1 MDIYALTRKRR
12 PSRLTMGQTQSDRS
26 LVSTTTEPEDP
37 GQLILAV
44 TGPPTKFHW
53 KYDEDVAYC
62 AYSGCSKWFGLFT
75 RRHHCR
81 KCGDIFCSL
90 HCSNYL
96 RLNQDSEFHPQGF
109 LSRGCDDCADKWK
122 QPALVSTTS
131 STTSTTDLDDKSEEE
146 EDEGGNEE
154 RKGKTRRN
162 RHAGIMTTL
171 QPHALEGV
179 LELGRD
185 DIVEHDNNEHGNKVG
200 KGVNIGSKKTEGG
213 FNTVAL
219 SVPADWHWSTF

>member
-12 PSRLTMGQTQSDRS
+12 PSRLTMAQTLNDRS
-26 LVSTTTEPEDP
+26 PSSTNSEPENSERFT
-37 GQLILAV
+37 LIV
-44 TGPPTKFHW
+44 TGPPTKDHW
-53 KYDEDVAYC
+53 KFDEDATSC
-62 AYSGCSKWFGLFT
+62 AYPGCSRIFGLFE
-75 RRHHCR
+75 RKHHCR
-81 KCGDIFCSL
+81 KCGDIFCNT

-109 LSRGCDDCADKWK
+109 LSRGCDDCADKWRH
-122 QPALVSTTS
+122 PSLT
-131 STTSTTDLDDKSEEE
+131 STTSTSSTSTEATDEKL
-146 EDEGGNEE
+146 EDEQQ
-154 RKGKTRRN
+154 KVKSKPN

-185 DIVEHDNNEHGNKVG
+185 DIVDQDDDQNDDDSESS
-200 KGVNIGSKKTEGG
+200 GVDIGSKKVEGT